1 MVCIMDFNIFVNA
14 NNVILNYYLI
24 LNTDQ
29 KLCMKL
35 RSNSLI
41 MINNFY
47 WYKFKKMTDR
57 NSHVYLFC

>member
-47 WYKFKKMTDR
+47 WYKFKKNDR
-57 NSHVYLFC
+57 